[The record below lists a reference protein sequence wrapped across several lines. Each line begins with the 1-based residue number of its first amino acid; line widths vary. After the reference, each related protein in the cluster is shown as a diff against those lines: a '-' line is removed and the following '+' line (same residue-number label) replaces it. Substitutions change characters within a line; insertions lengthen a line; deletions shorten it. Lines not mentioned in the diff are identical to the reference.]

1 MSIVIPINS
10 FYKIK
15 IKGKLSDARLKS
27 LELEQNVVFTKE
39 RFIEALKRLNFNKK
53 EIEIVFQYA
62 SKREQQSLLK

>member
-15 IKGKLSDARLKS
+15 FKGKLSDARLKS